1 MMNAK
6 TLLLVFHNIFIEIC
20 VVLYM
25 VVKRCHVSV
34 NHAETLHSL
43 YYSSRGVC
51 WKGLSESCCVIAH
64 LSVLYYTTK
73 SIYLI
78 SVPFKV

>member
-6 TLLLVFHNIFIEIC
+6 TLLLVFHNIFTEIC

-43 YYSSRGVC
+43 Y
-51 WKGLSESCCVIAH
+51 
-64 LSVLYYTTK
+64 
-73 SIYLI
+73 
-78 SVPFKV
+78 